1 MADPVSSTTNRGA
14 GAQITAQAGAWASAW
29 ARTKSSPAA
38 AIVAEIGSLGRDR
51 HALAVDVEREVQV
64 HGDAVADAG
73 HGETDAGHRDV
84 GPHSLE
90 LANLIA
96 EVNEHRRTNVEAVET
111 ITKLTAALEVLP

>member
-14 GAQITAQAGAWASAW
+14 GAWPIYDAPTPEQAARNMLERMGVDDAQGYSA
-29 ARTKSSPAA
+29 
-38 AIVAEIGSLGRDR
+38 GSL
-51 HALAVDVEREVQV
+51 V
-64 HGDAVADAG
+64 
-73 HGETDAGHRDV
+73 
-84 GPHSLE
+84 E